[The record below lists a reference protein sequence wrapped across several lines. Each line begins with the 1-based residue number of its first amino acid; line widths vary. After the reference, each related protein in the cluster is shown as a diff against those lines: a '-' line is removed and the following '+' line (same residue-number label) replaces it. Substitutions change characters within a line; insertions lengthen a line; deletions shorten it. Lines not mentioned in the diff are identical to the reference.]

1 MVIVLENT
9 TTHQTYTYDVVD
21 LNEGKKLFYQFDI
34 DTLGLDDGEY
44 KLTLSDEDGIIETDL
59 VKIGNYNSNS
69 VQYKRGDNIMIN
81 TISPTI
87 ELEDGTKLGGS
98 TFSSLPK
105 NISTKLPK
113 DSSYLFANC
122 TNLISLPKLDFS
134 NVENCSRIFSGCTSL
149 ESVEG
154 LYNLN
159 NINDISYLFSS
170 LDSLKNVGFIDT
182 TNITSMEGL
191 FQYCNSI
198 TSIPKLTY
206 KGECDYLFRGSG
218 LAGDVGDISIPLAT
232 TLYYAFSQCP
242 IVSVGDCDF
251 SGLGSQAAA
260 NSIFYQC
267 TTLQKV
273 GNIDLRNTTGMNRLF
288 MGCTAIEEIG
298 DIRCDSC
305 TGGTIAP
312 ITNSNIT
319 NQITLGGFSGL
330 GKGATRQI
338 ALNLNTLRGLT
349 EQSVINIA
357 NTIEPN
363 TSKYA
368 HYCRVYSTILN
379 SLSDETIALFTN
391 KNWTIRS

>member
-113 DSSYLFANC
+113 DSSYLFDNC

-134 NVENCSRIFSGCTSL
+134 NVENCYRIFSGCTSL

-154 LYNLN
+154 LYNIN
-159 NINDISYLFSS
+159 NINGINSLFTN
-170 LDSLKNVGFIDT
+170 LNSLKNVGFIDT
-182 TNITSMEGL
+182 TNITNMSGL
-191 FQYCNSI
+191 FSYCTSL

-206 KGECDYLFRGSG
+206 KGNCISLFNSSG
-218 LAGDVGDISIPLAT
+218 LAGDVGNISMPLVT
-232 TLYYAFSQCP
+232 SLKSAFYNCSNL
-242 IVSVGDCDF
+242 VSVGDCDF
-251 SGLGSQAAA
+251 SGLDSAS
-260 NSIFYQC
+260 NIFERC

-273 GNIDLRNTTGMNRLF
+273 GNIDLRNATSILSLF
-288 MGCTAIEEIG
+288 RRCTAIEEIG
-298 DIRCDSC
+298 DIRCDNC
-305 TGGTIAP
+305 YGDLTP

-330 GKGATRQI
+330 GKKARNIT
-338 ALNLNTLRGLT
+338 LNLTYLWGLT

-363 TSKYA
+363 TSSYA
-368 HYCRVYSTILN
+368 HQCRIYSTILN

-391 KNWTIRS
+391 KNWIIKS